1 MWRPG
6 TTEGT
11 TGLYSGGAATSI
23 LSYNSVGN
31 SWSPVTTTKSTNL
44 FTGSANNSYMVFL
57 TGPYNS
63 AGTYVTSG
71 SAATTL
77 KATGTLRVG
86 TVNYASNVT
95 SNFYMIGN
103 PYASSINLKAISRT
117 GYGNNAYIW
126 NPGLASVGGWVTA
139 NMDGA
144 SDISVESGQAFFL
157 YASTGT
163 NTLSIEESDKI
174 TGSSLTYFRTED
186 TKVDGEMNIE
196 LNKYVDGK
204 AELYDMASIN
214 YKGGTDDRLPKL
226 AQIYENLSVYQNG
239 ADFGVA
245 NRTLVDG
252 EDNVQL
258 RIWQMNEANYQLKIN
273 LSSMKLPAGITAVL
287 VDAFLNKE
295 TSLSLDRDNL
305 IDFNVTNNAATSGQ
319 RFRIVLR
326 RSSDIPVTS
335 SEAPRFHIYPNPVEK
350 GSNMQ
355 LEFRNQEAGKYEVT
369 VYSMTGVAVQKTV
382 VRHNGG
388 TFIQPIAL
396 DQRFSAGNYL
406 VEVMSENGARKQ
418 IKLTVQ

>member
-6 TTEGT
+6 TEEGT
-11 TGLYSGGAATSI
+11 SGLYSGGAATSI

-273 LSSMKLPAGITAVL
+273 LSSIKLPAGTTAVL

-295 TSLSLDRDNL
+295 TSLSLTGDNL
-305 IDFNVTNNAATSGQ
+305 VDFNVTNNAATSGQ

-326 RSSDIPVTS
+326 RGSIPVTNIE
-335 SEAPRFHIYPNPVEK
+335 EAKPYSIYPNPVAK
-350 GSNMQ
+350 GGNMQ
-355 LEFRNQEAGKYEVT
+355 LQFTNRAAGKYT
-369 VYSMTGVAVQKTV
+369 VSVFTITGLRVQQQV
-382 VRHNGG
+382 VSHSGG
-388 TFIQPIAL
+388 TTIQTLSIDNRL
-396 DQRFSAGNYL
+396 SAGSYL
-406 VEVMSENGARKQ
+406 VEVMNEKGEKEQ
-418 IKLTVQ
+418 VKLTLQ